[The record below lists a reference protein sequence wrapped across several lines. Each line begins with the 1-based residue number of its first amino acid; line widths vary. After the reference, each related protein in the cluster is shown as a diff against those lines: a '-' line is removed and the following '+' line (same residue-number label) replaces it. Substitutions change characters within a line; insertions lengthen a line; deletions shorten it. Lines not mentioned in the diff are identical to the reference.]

1 MRLIDA
7 DALLERERATGFAVG
22 SRGCG
27 KSLLTICRNYLH
39 IHVANAPTIDAVPV
53 VRCKDCV
60 YYEEAKVNELGFIIC
75 RASGMEITENDF
87 CSYGERRSD
96 A

>member
-1 MRLIDA
+1 MDKYINVAEIAFAFKEEEVAAQYGGKNDISTGVLFA
-7 DALLERERATGFAVG
+7 LDALELDMPE
-22 SRGCG
+22 S
-27 KSLLTICRNYLH
+27 I
-39 IHVANAPTIDAVPV
+39 

-87 CSYGERRSD
+87 CSYGEKRD
-96 A
+96 E